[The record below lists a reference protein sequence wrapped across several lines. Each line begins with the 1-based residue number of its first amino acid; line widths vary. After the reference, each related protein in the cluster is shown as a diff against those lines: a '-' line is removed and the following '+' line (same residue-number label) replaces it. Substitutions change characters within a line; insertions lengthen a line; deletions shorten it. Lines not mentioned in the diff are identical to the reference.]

1 MIFNDDER
9 EQAGWNYSVEG
20 LVKLLQVKIYPD
32 LWLLVHIGQ
41 MKSSTPDIRTH
52 LQKTQSSRLRPEKE
66 AIEKVEL
73 LCIKVN

>member
-20 LVKLLQVKIYPD
+20 LVTVLRVKIYTD
-32 LWLLVHIGQ
+32 LSLLVHIGQ
-41 MKSSTPDIRTH
+41 MKSSTPDIRAD
-52 LQKTQSSRLRPEKE
+52 LQKTQSSRLEPENE

-73 LCIKVN
+73 LCVKVN